1 MSFGGGGSG
10 SGTTT
15 TTQATQPYG
24 PAEPALG
31 QIISEAGQIYGQGPM
46 AAGYVPPSDQT
57 MQGLATQETMANA
70 ANQQILGTI
79 QGQYTNP
86 FLSPLIQ
93 QSAQDVYSS
102 VAGQFS
108 GQGRTP
114 TSPMA
119 QQAVIGQVAQKA
131 LPYAFGQLE
140 RERGRQLQTA
150 RAVPSLTA
158 VGGSLEDIQRQQQMG
173 PQASLAQYYNT
184 IAPIAYGLPT
194 QQASSQAPGANPMG
208 MAAGGALTGAALGG
222 SLFEKGMTLPGV
234 GSISGGMGGALLG
247 GLGGLLGGLL

>member
-10 SGTTT
+10 GGTQTT
-15 TTQATQPYG
+15 IQQAQAYG

-31 QIISEAGQIYGQGPM
+31 QILSEAGQIYGQGPM
-46 AAGYVPPSDQT
+46 AAGYVPPTQQT
-57 MQGLATQETMANA
+57 LQGIASQEQIANA

-86 FLSPLIQ
+86 FLSPLIGQ
-93 QSAQDVYSS
+93 AAQDVYSN

-108 GQGRTP
+108 GMGRTP

-150 RAVPSLTA
+150 QRVPSLTA
-158 VGGSLEDIQRQQQMG
+158 VGGQLEDIQRQQQLG
-173 PQASLAQYYNT
+173 PQDALAQYYNT
-184 IAPIAYGLPT
+184 VAPIAFGLPT
-194 QQASSQAPGANPMG
+194 QQQQTQLPDPNPIG
-208 MAAGGALTGAALGG
+208 MAAGGAMSGAALGPM
-222 SLFEKGMTLPGV
+222 LGMT
-234 GSISGGMGGALLG
+234 GGMGALIG
-247 GLGGLLGGLL
+247 GGMGLLGGLL